1 MQAVPPA
8 LPGCFCDSCVSVCLY
23 LLLFVC
29 PGWSVAAAS
38 LSVSIFCRLSVI
50 YPLSIPHYRL
60 PIVYVSVYYLSSA
73 FMYHLFLTCV
83 SVDRLSHCLSRV
95 WKEAGVGRPLD
106 TVEKQVSSAIPGPA
120 PPVPP

>member
-1 MQAVPPA
+1 M
-8 LPGCFCDSCVSVCLY
+8 
-23 LLLFVC
+23 
-29 PGWSVAAAS
+29 AAAS

>member
-1 MQAVPPA
+1 MVC
-8 LPGCFCDSCVSVCLY
+8 GSCVSVCL
-23 LLLFVC
+23 
-29 PGWSVAAAS
+29 S
-38 LSVSIFCRLSVI
+38 LSCPLSVRDDLWQLRLC
-50 YPLSIPHYRL
+50 LSPSSVVCLSSIHYRSLIYRL
-60 PIVYVSVYYLSSA
+60 PIVYVSVYYLSSV

-106 TVEKQVSSAIPGPA
+106 TVEKQVSSAIRDPA